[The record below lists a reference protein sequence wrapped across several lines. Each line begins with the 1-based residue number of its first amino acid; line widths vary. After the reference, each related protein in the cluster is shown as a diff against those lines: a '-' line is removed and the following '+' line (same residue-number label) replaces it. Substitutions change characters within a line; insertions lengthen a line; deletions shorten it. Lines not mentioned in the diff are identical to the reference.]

1 MPIPLFIC
9 AEFLYS
15 DMHVSS
21 QTHLRELVDL
31 FRELKNVNNPDQ
43 SYLDL
48 LPRSCVSKTIE
59 LLKGN
64 GIHSVAGSG

>member
-1 MPIPLFIC
+1 MPVPLFIC

-15 DMHVSS
+15 DVHVSS

-31 FRELKNVNNPDQ
+31 FRELKNVNNRDQ

-48 LPRSCVSKTIE
+48 LPRSASPKQ
-59 LLKGN
+59 L
-64 GIHSVAGSG
+64 SY